1 MQDDRDETQMREIKP
16 SARER
21 APFLFM
27 GVLCWLCGAV
37 VVGIATQF
45 VFGRVSAAVA
55 VAVVTVV
62 VLGVFWSLSSSAYTN
77 KR

>member
-1 MQDDRDETQMREIKP
+1 MKETRP
-16 SARER
+16 SVRER

-37 VVGIATQF
+37 VLGIAAQF
-45 VFGRVSAAVA
+45 VFGWVSAAVT
-55 VAVVTVV
+55 VAVVTAV
-62 VLGVFWSLSSSAYTN
+62 VLFVFWSLSSSAYTS

>member
-1 MQDDRDETQMREIKP
+1 MKGIRP
-16 SARER
+16 SVTER

-37 VVGIATQF
+37 VVGVATQF
-45 VFGRVSAAVA
+45 VFGWVSAAVA
-55 VAVVTVV
+55 VAVLTAV
-62 VLGVFWSLSSSAYTN
+62 VLVVFWSLSYSAYTS

>member
-1 MQDDRDETQMREIKP
+1 M
-16 SARER
+16 AWER

-37 VVGIATQF
+37 VVGVVTQF
-45 VFGRVSAAVA
+45 VFGWVSAAVA
-55 VAVVTVV
+55 VVVVTAVV
-62 VLGVFWSLSSSAYTN
+62 LAVFWSLGSSAYTS